1 MLVSTVAELI
11 AAVGNSAIGKIL
23 VAAGTY
29 DFTTDMCTTDHIDS
43 AYRGYYDY
51 DRWQSG
57 ADAWTDGAAICI
69 NRTVTIEAQVPGSVV
84 LNAGSVVRQP
94 LDTQHPSG
102 DEVLEPGVRVIE
114 VESGGMAR
122 LIGLNITGGHASVR
136 SVALLNTYI
145 ALDLTL
151 ELTGCC
157 ARAHCLVSQYVSARL

>member
-29 DFTTDMCTTDHIDS
+29 NFTTKMCTTNRIDS
-43 AYRGYYDY
+43 AYRGYRYDY
-51 DRWQSG
+51 DVIRTG
-57 ADAWTDGAAICI
+57 TDALTDGAVICI
-69 NRTVTIEAQVPGSVV
+69 NRPVTIEAQVPGSVV

-94 LDTQHPSG
+94 LDSSTSR
-102 DEVLEPGVRVIE
+102 EFLEAGVRVIE

-136 SVALLNTYI
+136 SVALLNTYMP
-145 ALDLTL
+145 LT
-151 ELTGCC
+151 
-157 ARAHCLVSQYVSARL
+157 